1 MVRVELSEDFN
12 RLLRK
17 YSDSIRKDVIKL
29 LDELVMGKAKAL
41 QLRGRLSKF
50 ASLRLSRELFIVVRY
65 LADQRYVIAYSI
77 ARRES
82 LVEELRKHI
91 QKG

>member
-1 MVRVELSEDFN
+1 
-12 RLLRK
+12 
-17 YSDSIRKDVIKL
+17 
-29 LDELVMGKAKAL
+29 L